1 MYKKILTIL
10 ILGLAI
16 KTSAQNYNPFVAQGI
31 VAPAPITDQNGNAV
45 LSFVV
50 GNSGDNILPL
60 VTNQE
65 MLLVISLS
73 RGVPNHP
80 SDPVA
85 ALGGSFKMYFNW
97 QYDSVTNSFLG
108 TQNQLIPDALN
119 GGAGNISIAYHVM
132 TPSLIGSP
140 QNGFNV
146 NITPPAYSI
155 GINSVNDDQ
164 VSSYTYTDFVV
175 PLTWKSFDVSPLDCS
190 VRIDWATFEE
200 KNTSHFEIQ
209 RKSHSAS
216 DFETIGF
223 VKAAGNSTVEKN
235 YQLTDRNVNA
245 GNYQYRIKSVDI
257 DGQYV
262 YSEIRNVALHCEQE
276 ELIYVYPNPVVGQ
289 ASLVIRTL
297 QDDNFNIRLTDM
309 AGKLIYQRDE
319 QLNNEAKTILL
330 PTNDLPNGMYHL
342 SVKNSYDT
350 KFFKIHKLQ

>member
-10 ILGLAI
+10 ILGLACN
-16 KTSAQNYNPFVAQGI
+16 SYAQNYNPFVAQGI
-31 VAPAPITDQNGNAV
+31 IAPAPITDQNGNAV
-45 LSFVV
+45 LGFIV
-50 GNSGDNILPL
+50 GNSGDNALPL
-60 VTNQE
+60 VNNQE

-73 RGVPNHP
+73 RGVPNHAA
-80 SDPVA
+80 DPVA
-85 ALGGSFKMYFNW
+85 ALSGSFKSYFNW

-119 GGAGNISIAYHVM
+119 GGVGDISIAYHVM

-146 NITPPAYSI
+146 NVTPPAYTI

-175 PLTWKSFDVSPLDCS
+175 PLTWKSFDVSPVDCS

-209 RKSHSAS
+209 RKAQGAT
-216 DFETIGF
+216 DFSGIATL
-223 VKAAGNSTVEKN
+223 KAAGNTSVEKN
-235 YQLTDRNVNA
+235 YTYADRNLND
-245 GNYQYRIKSVDI
+245 GNYQYRIKSVDL
-257 DGQYV
+257 DGQSV
-262 YSEIRNVALHCEQE
+262 YSSIRNVVLNCAQE
-276 ELIYVYPNPVVGQ
+276 ELMYVFPNPAIGN
-289 ASLVIRTL
+289 ASLVIRTV

-330 PTNDLPNGMYHL
+330 PTNDLPNGIYNL